1 MHRVVFDGQY
11 VHLPDHPD
19 LERDYLYFELG
30 AEIRCLQVREAW
42 RRLTPLQQSTRRF
55 DPHMNEAWCRQMR
68 AVLPACFRKAFDDW
82 RVARSMARHELRCLH
97 IKQRLEHMRLNPGA
111 IAKTESAVT
120 QALCLAKY
128 NYRPVQTSN
137 IWVQV
142 EPGDPEVYLDSVPTT
157 STFRRVGRKARQ
169 STSVGTLRVQVG
181 PGWYGRVYQRGL
193 ALVDRKLILAV
204 LTEADIDYR
213 QRLKASGKS
222 AAAPWWVESF
232 GEHPDLSKGTCVLV
246 LGTIETYRC
255 QLRCAR
261 VVEGQNSDG
270 APIRFLE
277 YCD

>member
-19 LERDYLYFELG
+19 LQRDYQYFELG
-30 AEIRCLQVREAW
+30 DACRCLQVREAW
-42 RRLTPLQQSTRRF
+42 RRLTPPEESTGGFAPGAEEIWRR
-55 DPHMNEAWCRQMR
+55 RMR
-68 AVLPACFRKAFDDW
+68 AVLPPCFRKAFDDW
-82 RVARSMARHELRCLH
+82 RVARSMARRELRRLH
-97 IKQRLEHMRLNPGA
+97 LRQHIRLYREA
-111 IAKTESAVT
+111 IAKRESAVT
-120 QALCLAKY
+120 QALCLAEY
-128 NYRPVQTSN
+128 DYRPVQTPN

-142 EPGDPEVYLDSVPTT
+142 EPGDPEVYLDNVPTT

-169 STSVGTLRVQVG
+169 RTSVGTLSVKVG

-222 AAAPWWVESF
+222 APAPWWVESF

-246 LGTIETYRC
+246 LCTIGTYCC
-255 QLRCAR
+255 QLRSAR
-261 VVEGQNSDG
+261 VVAGQNSDG

-277 YCD
+277 YCV